1 MSVNGIEATVAL
13 CKYRKFY
20 KVYGV
25 RFERAGE
32 SSGNTHGLFLCR
44 RPLQSEKAMTKLRL
58 LEMLLLKRIIPAV
71 HTAARISL

>member
-13 CKYRKFY
+13 CKYRKFH

-25 RFERAGE
+25 RFERAGRKFWEYTWAFPMQETAAKRE
-32 SSGNTHGLFLCR
+32 SYDETTIVGD
-44 RPLQSEKAMTKLRL
+44 
-58 LEMLLLKRIIPAV
+58 KRIIPAV